1 MQTKFLLSSVCIK
14 TYFKVKNSIFK
25 TKTLR
30 TERISL
36 TDVFF
41 FNADTVLKPTADL
54 YKDSL

>member
-25 TKTLR
+25 TKTFR
-30 TERISL
+30 TKSISL
-36 TDVFF
+36 TFY
-41 FNADTVLKPTADL
+41 ADKVLKPTADF